1 MNGQP
6 DHRDSRSKPAPRKKV
21 LETNAGVSSSGG
33 SWKMPSRPD
42 ELRSLR
48 HPSAPSF
55 VTSGRAIS
63 SHLDKKTSSA
73 GFKSTLGQEAGP
85 SASTER
91 ESVHNT
97 TYDKKMAARQTRIA
111 TLPPK
116 EREEQDV
123 WARSKI
129 NEMPTKCAAGF
140 DYVRNN
146 KLGGYQCTAGAHLVT
161 DALLSEGKGGYMIY
175 GRYRKGI
182 WDGPEYP
189 RIP

>member
-1 MNGQP
+1 
-6 DHRDSRSKPAPRKKV
+6 
-21 LETNAGVSSSGG
+21 
-33 SWKMPSRPD
+33 MPSRLD

-55 VTSGRAIS
+55 VTSGRAIP

-73 GFKSTLGQEAGP
+73 GFKSTLEQEAGP
-85 SASTER
+85 SASTGR
-91 ESVHNT
+91 ESVHKT
-97 TYDKKMAARQTRIA
+97 TYDKTMAARQTRIA

-129 NEMPTKCAAGF
+129 NEMPTKCGAGF

-146 KLGGYQCTAGAHLVT
+146 ILGGYQCTAGGHLVT
-161 DALLSEGKGGYMIY
+161 DALLSEGKGGYMESGLY
-175 GRYRKGI
+175 GKEV
-182 WDGPEYP
+182 WEGPKYP
-189 RIP
+189 